1 MGDCMP
7 APSDKSAHTSL
18 QDQAIA
24 WLICLRDDR
33 LDDAE
38 LEAFADWLSRDP
50 LHAQAFT
57 EAEALFRDM
66 VLAGSLS
73 SASES
78 LQPASR
84 HTAAEQNRAAGQIID
99 PALSIRRIPCQP
111 SSSKPRLV
119 TPPTGSGRT
128 LFKSQ
133 ADKPAS
139 RRPLARPRRTWFTA
153 GLAVAA
159 MWLLAISLIMPQQAR
174 LFSDYF
180 SDYRTQTGEIREIQL
195 SDGSRL
201 LLNTNSAVSV
211 AFTAAARRIIL
222 HHGQVQFTV
231 AKDSRRPFDV
241 VADDLTVRALGTVFD
256 VYKTATGP
264 TEVSVQEHA
273 VAVSTADQDSDV
285 TVAQGQGLVY
295 QPGLP
300 LPHPRAVGA
309 EQSAWRQHRLVIND
323 RPLAD
328 LISELER
335 YRLGRIFLADATLKN
350 LRVTGVFSLD
360 APDEA
365 LSSVRKALALQE
377 TRIGPWVLLHR

>member
-1 MGDCMP
+1 MP

-57 EAEALFRDM
+57 EAEALFSDM

-78 LQPASR
+78 LQPASL
-84 HTAAEQNRAAGQIID
+84 HAAAEKNAAAGQIID

-111 SSSKPRLV
+111 SSSKPGLV
-119 TPPTGSGRT
+119 TPATGSGRMVI
-128 LFKSQ
+128 KSR
-133 ADKPAS
+133 ANKPAS
-139 RRPLARPRRTWFTA
+139 RRPSARPRRTWFAA
-153 GLAVAA
+153 GLTVAA

-174 LFSDYF
+174 LFSDYL

-211 AFTAAARRIIL
+211 AFTAAARRIVL

-335 YRLGRIFLADATLKN
+335 YRLGRIFLADAALKN

>member
-1 MGDCMP
+1 MP

-24 WLICLRDDR
+24 WLVCLRDDR
-33 LDDAE
+33 LSDAE

-50 LHAQAFT
+50 LHAEAFT
-57 EAEALFRDM
+57 EAEALFSDM
-66 VLAGSLS
+66 VLVGSLS
-73 SASES
+73 CANES
-78 LQPASR
+78 PQPASQ
-84 HTAAEQNRAAGQIID
+84 HASAEKNRVASRINSASGND
-99 PALSIRRIPCQP
+99 RSGAVGTPAPLPDSRF
-111 SSSKPRLV
+111 
-119 TPPTGSGRT
+119 SGNDAYRE
-128 LFKSQ
+128 FKSQ
-133 ADKPAS
+133 AHKPAS
-139 RRPLARPRRTWFTA
+139 RLSSARPRRPWFTA

-159 MWLLAISLIMPQQAR
+159 MWLLAMGLIMPQQAR
-174 LFSDYF
+174 LFSDYL

-201 LLNTNSAVSV
+201 LMNTNSAVSV
-211 AFTAAARRIIL
+211 AFTAAAKRIVL

-256 VYKTATGP
+256 VYKTAAGH
-264 TEVSVQEHA
+264 TEVTVQEHA
-273 VAVSTADQDSDV
+273 VAVSAAGRDSDV

-300 LPHPRAVGA
+300 LPALRAVGA
-309 EQSAWRQHRLVIND
+309 EQSAWQQHRLVIND
-323 RPLAD
+323 RPLVE

-335 YRLGRIFLADATLKN
+335 YRYGRIFLADTALKN

-360 APDEA
+360 TPDEA

-377 TRIGPWVLLHR
+377 THIGPWWVLLHR